1 MPHACKA
8 LHMEEFP
15 PVMRADLVLIEAAL
29 SLGALPTAVE
39 DRGGFVV
46 LMEVGDRI
54 VKLGEVWF
62 DRAFQSRRSQHRTN
76 HGRMRSNIKS
86 MPYDGAL
93 NAATRNSAENTATA
107 FRTWLLNGL
116 EIRDR

>member
-1 MPHACKA
+1 MEDLTFPEPPHV
-8 LHMEEFP
+8 FP

-29 SLGALPTAVE
+29 ALGALPIAVE
-39 DRGGFVV
+39 DDGGFRIF
-46 LMEVGDRI
+46 MEVGART

-62 DRAFQSRRSQHRTN
+62 DRSFQSRRSQHRTN

-93 NAATRNSAENTATA
+93 NAATRNSAENTAIA
-107 FRTWLLNGL
+107 FRTWLLNSL